1 VTSALGHAISSPIL
15 PLPGCGATGFG
26 SPDGAR
32 YLTLQRASTGTLLGV
47 IVEE

>member
-1 VTSALGHAISSPIL
+1 MFPRPIL
-15 PLPGCGATGFG
+15 PSTATGFG